1 MSMIKKYL
9 KKNKYLQKKYKK
21 ALMNWDQNSIIR
33 EYKKTQNN
41 SEAVT
46 NENDKD
52 LEKNISIY
60 KKDKNIDNPQYY
72 QKTINLLDNT
82 PNKPTKFGK
91 TKLSWNKWWI
101 AWNV

>member
-21 ALMNWDQNSIIR
+21 TLMNWDQNSIIR

-46 NENDKD
+46 NENDKEIPR
-52 LEKNISIY
+52 EKYIY
-60 KKDKNIDNPQYY
+60 LSER
-72 QKTINLLDNT
+72 QKY
-82 PNKPTKFGK
+82 
-91 TKLSWNKWWI
+91 W
-101 AWNV
+101 